1 MAPWSQEMP
10 KRGNK
15 LACMGACEIT
25 MGIQM
30 TSKAVTMFV
39 VGVCITAW
47 GCGVTTQQAEAQFRI
62 VEEISIAPG
71 TVEEFEAASKDRT
84 ARMVAG
90 DVTFGRLVSVTNDN
104 VYRFVT
110 LLGEDFSSVGEWRE
124 QIAAMPAGSTPDRAA
139 GIIDHIDRAIWQ
151 SQPDISH
158 EPESPRLE
166 NDEIGFVHVIRL
178 YPKFGAIG
186 DVVEVLQRITALNV
200 SSNLNSRRLV
210 AELVA
215 GPETPALSIT
225 WVARDREDYYAQYAQ
240 DGEAMGE
247 EFQELVNQLLRLCR
261 KFERQD
267 YTARQDLGYQPSN

>member
-1 MAPWSQEMP
+1 M
-10 KRGNK
+10 K
-15 LACMGACEIT
+15 T
-25 MGIQM
+25 
-30 TSKAVTMFV
+30 KAVAMFV
-39 VGVCITAW
+39 VGVCIMAW
-47 GCGVTTQQAEAQFRI
+47 GCGVSTQQAEAQFR
-62 VEEISIAPG
+62 VLEEIYIAPG
-71 TVEEFEAASKDRT
+71 TAEEFEAASKART

-90 DVTFGRLVSVTNDN
+90 NVAFGRLVSVTNDG

-110 LLGEDFSSVGEWRE
+110 QLEEDFSSVGEWRE
-124 QIAAMPAGSTPDRAA
+124 QIAAMPVSSTPGSVA

-151 SQPDISH
+151 RQPDISH
-158 EPESPRLE
+158 VPESPRLE

-210 AELVA
+210 SELVV
-215 GPETPALSIT
+215 GPETPVLSVT
-225 WVARDREDYYAQYAQ
+225 WVARDREDYYAQRAQ

-247 EFQELVNQLLRLCR
+247 EYQELVNQLLRLCR
-261 KFERQD
+261 KFEQQD